1 MEGHFCLV
9 FYAFSNWTYLIWKTN
24 ISKFPTDGRK
34 TPFFSF
40 RKTILETIDSFSISD
55 WFNSPTHYLVLN

>member
-24 ISKFPTDGRK
+24 ISKFPKHCTE
-34 TPFFSF
+34 TPFFLF
-40 RKTILETIDSFSISD
+40 QKKNILETIDSFSISD
-55 WFNSPTHYLVLN
+55 WFNSPPITWS